1 MQQANIAHDACSQP
15 VTYWSGG
22 ILQGGGEKE
31 KNVKEHDKNIFV
43 ERQALGLYLLT
54 IVSVASIL
62 VPGSY
67 EMLNK
72 NVWNE

>member
-1 MQQANIAHDACSQP
+1 MMHVHSQWLIGQKGF
-15 VTYWSGG
+15 YN
-22 ILQGGGEKE
+22 GGGGKKE